1 MALSVGRCRAPHGR
15 AEFTARAVAVV
26 FSMLYL
32 LHPRGFDSP
41 LSPQDTK
48 YTIMA
53 ESTKSTKPKGLYQK
67 LLELQKSVK
76 GLAKN
81 EQAYGYQYVSGSKLL
96 YFVRPMMDEL
106 GLLLLPSTKSF
117 SSEIVKTRE
126 AGMKGNKPVEA
137 KYENLVT
144 LTKTFT
150 WVDAETGEKADFDF
164 TAQGCNDWDKGAGS
178 AETYAERYFLLKFFH
193 IATDADDV
201 DAIHND
207 APAEAPQSSAPAT
220 QQSVVEKLNAMN
232 PNFYSS
238 LVQTA
243 AENPDAEWE
252 MQDGRRLNS
261 WALFMSY
268 LPTDQEVKDFEN
280 SIKNYKELF
289 ANNK

>member
-1 MALSVGRCRAPHGR
+1 MALSVVRCGAPHGR
-15 AEFTARAVAVV
+15 AEFTAWAVAV
-26 FSMLYL
+26 F
-32 LHPRGFDSP
+32 LHVLSAASKGVRFPSLPPRHKKTLF
-41 LSPQDTK
+41 
-48 YTIMA
+48 MA

-96 YFVRPMMDEL
+96 YFVRPKMDEL

-178 AETYAERYFLLKFFH
+178 AATYA
-193 IATDADDV
+193 
-201 DAIHND
+201 
-207 APAEAPQSSAPAT
+207 
-220 QQSVVEKLNAMN
+220 
-232 PNFYSS
+232 
-238 LVQTA
+238 
-243 AENPDAEWE
+243 
-252 MQDGRRLNS
+252 
-261 WALFMSY
+261 
-268 LPTDQEVKDFEN
+268 
-280 SIKNYKELF
+280 
-289 ANNK
+289 